1 MTRPALARSNV
12 RLLVVAVLAV
22 AAIGIGAGLWVLFV
36 RGTPPPP
43 VGAATASPGASRA
56 VPASAGPAATTGT
69 ADTTAPANT
78 GAPGSADTWTV
89 DASIGSFSDFS
100 SSFVG
105 YRVDETLAGNE
116 ANTAV
121 GRTPGVTGTLAL
133 DGSTITRVE
142 ISADLTQLASDDSR
156 RDGRLR
162 DQAIETSRFPTATFR
177 LTQPIDL
184 GSVPADGATFDVTA
198 TGELT
203 LHGVT
208 RTVGIPL
215 HAVVSGDV
223 VTVTGSIE
231 IAFADYA
238 IEKPTSFLVLSI
250 EDHGIMEL
258 QLHFRRG

>member
-1 MTRPALARSNV
+1 MTRSPSTRSNA
-12 RLLVVAVLAV
+12 RLAILAVVALVVV
-22 AAIGIGAGLWVLFV
+22 GGGAGLAYLFL
-36 RGTPPPP
+36 RAAPPPP
-43 VGAATASPGASRA
+43 VASVSPSPGATS
-56 VPASAGPAATTGT
+56 AATSAPGAT
-69 ADTTAPANT
+69 AAPAGT
-78 GAPGSADTWTV
+78 QAAGAGTTWTV
-89 DASIGSFSDFS
+89 DTSIGTFSDFT

-121 GRTPGVTGTLAL
+121 GRTPGVSGSLVL
-133 DGSTITRVE
+133 DGSTITAVE
-142 ISADLTQLASDDSR
+142 ISADLTQLVSDDSR

-162 DQAIETSRFPTATFR
+162 EQAIETGRFPSATFK

-198 TGELT
+198 TGELA

-208 RTVGIPL
+208 RTISLPL
-215 HAVVSGDV
+215 RAVLAGDV

-231 IAFADYA
+231 IVFADYA
-238 IEKPTSFLVLSI
+238 IEKPTSFVVLSI

-258 QLHFRRG
+258 QLHFRRS

>member
-1 MTRPALARSNV
+1 VNCMTRSNT
-12 RLLVVAVLAV
+12 RLVIIAVIVLAV
-22 AAIGIGAGLWVLFV
+22 IGAGAGLAILFV

-43 VGAATASPGASRA
+43 VGAASASPGASQGA
-56 VPASAGPAATTGT
+56 VATDPGATADPGSTPASGDATR
-69 ADTTAPANT
+69 
-78 GAPGSADTWTV
+78 WTV
-89 DASIGSFSDFS
+89 DTSIGSFTDFTGT
-100 SSFVG
+100 FVG

-121 GRTPGVTGTLAL
+121 GRTPDVIGTLVL
-133 DGSTITRVE
+133 DGATITSVE
-142 ISADLTQLASDDSR
+142 ISADLTALVSDDSR

-162 DQAIETSRFPTATFR
+162 DQAIETSQFPDATFK

-184 GSVPADGATFDVTA
+184 GSAPADGATFDVTA

-208 RTVGIPL
+208 KTISLPL
-215 HAVVSGDV
+215 HGVLAGA
-223 VTVTGSIE
+223 IE
-231 IAFADYA
+231 IAFADYN

-258 QLHFRRG
+258 QLHFRRS